1 MGQLKLMCLQESGN
15 QQCLEFAPG
24 EMLSVKIKEDME
36 QVVCWSTW
44 KEGFSASYVGQAF
57 DTPDKLVENNYK
69 LQRVFTNKPC
79 ATLADKATTAAAK
92 NGFWFVTSDNTA
104 ATALTDITGA
114 EEGTAYI
121 IECGGKT
128 NATTI
133 AKSGKFDS
141 IKEAWNPTQSGDYIM
156 VTLNSSG
163 KFVELERQVGGVR
176 TINKNLQPNIPGAR

>member
-1 MGQLKLMCLQESGN
+1 M
-15 QQCLEFAPG
+15 
-24 EMLSVKIKEDME
+24 
-36 QVVCWSTW
+36 
-44 KEGFSASYVGQAF
+44 
-57 DTPDKLVENNYK
+57 
-69 LQRVFTNKPC
+69 
-79 ATLADKATTAAAK
+79 
-92 NGFWFVTSDNTA
+92 
-104 ATALTDITGA
+104 TDITGA

-141 IKEAWNPTQSGDYIM
+141 IKEAWTTQSGDYIM